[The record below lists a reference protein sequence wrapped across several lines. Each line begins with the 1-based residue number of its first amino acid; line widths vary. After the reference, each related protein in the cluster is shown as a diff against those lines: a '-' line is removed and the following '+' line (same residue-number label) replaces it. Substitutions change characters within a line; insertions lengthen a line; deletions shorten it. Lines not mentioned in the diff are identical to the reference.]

1 MLRCS
6 STLVPVR
13 INPTNQ
19 REPDCPDQAYILRHS
34 IRNTVKSWCDEMKPP
49 CAVVALHVLPAA
61 RVIVARKLM
70 EVHELKPAQVASRMG
85 LTPAAVTQ
93 YASGVRG
100 GRLVDVLQGSER
112 VRQVLDGLVSEFLK
126 AQSDKSA
133 MLEMV
138 CELCRIVREERMI
151 CRFCDLS
158 QEGKECNICLQT
170 RACSRGVSVPQ
181 SEH

>member
-1 MLRCS
+1 M
-6 STLVPVR
+6 
-13 INPTNQ
+13 
-19 REPDCPDQAYILRHS
+19 D
-34 IRNTVKSWCDEMKPP
+34 
-49 CAVVALHVLPAA
+49 
-61 RVIVARKLM
+61 
-70 EVHELKPAQVASRMG
+70 VHELKPAQVASKMG

-158 QEGKECNICLQT
+158 SEGKECNICLQT
-170 RACSRGVSVPQ
+170 RACFRGVSVPET
-181 SEH
+181 EH